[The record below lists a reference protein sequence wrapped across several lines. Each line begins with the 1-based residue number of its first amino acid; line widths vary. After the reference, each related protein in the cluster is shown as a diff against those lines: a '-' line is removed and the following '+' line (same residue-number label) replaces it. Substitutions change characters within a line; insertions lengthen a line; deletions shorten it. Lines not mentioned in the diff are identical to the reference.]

1 MSDEAAAPAAADA
14 DPELIEAPTPEGAAE
29 VEPPPGMPPMDESG
43 FQALPWAGG
52 EANELFSSLSA
63 AQSMLTANKEVVDGV
78 MTTAMAMMSP
88 RGSQAIFGTTLAT
101 AYGNLKAELVSAGML
116 QATLE
121 GFEPLPFMM
130 SSLQL
135 AFVGPVP
142 VGGVLQNQMLTPIG
156 LLFTNVNTMGQYSAE
171 LLTGGG
177 NPEGLMVK
185 MGAHAWG
192 LLGQGMHGV
201 KGAIEFAHT
210 VVEGEALKASS
221 TITLACTAPFV
232 TAKGEPL
239 EERDPSFSLTAF
251 QRLTPSNTLAAT
263 IERTPGEGIQ
273 MTAGGTRQMTEHTR
287 LRGKWGTSGIL
298 ALALEVASEKSS
310 LTLTTELDCSGAAGL
325 SPKFA
330 ATLNL
335 SP

>member
-1 MSDEAAAPAAADA
+1 MRDRVRA
-14 DPELIEAPTPEGAAE
+14 
-29 VEPPPGMPPMDESG
+29 
-43 FQALPWAGG
+43 AGG
-52 EANELFSSLSA
+52 SPQPLRVRVHAQRA
-63 AQSMLTANKEVVDGV
+63 ALAASDVSV
-78 MTTAMAMMSP
+78 M
-88 RGSQAIFGTTLAT
+88 
-101 AYGNLKAELVSAGML
+101 V
-116 QATLE
+116 
-121 GFEPLPFMM
+121 
-130 SSLQL
+130 
-135 AFVGPVP
+135 
-142 VGGVLQNQMLTPIG
+142 
-156 LLFTNVNTMGQYSAE
+156 
-171 LLTGGG
+171 
-177 NPEGLMVK
+177 
-185 MGAHAWG
+185 
-192 LLGQGMHGV
+192 
-201 KGAIEFAHT
+201 AIEFAHT